1 MNTSLKNKKH
11 KVAIIDIVGKK
22 AGMNYYSSL
31 LAKYLTLD
39 KKHKP
44 FIFSNFYNYSY
55 NNIKHFEFFKTIH
68 KPFFIKPFFLM
79 YGFIKSYHKIK
90 TLHIKNIIFHIFS
103 YNIIIYKTLRKLK
116 KINCNIILIV
126 HDIETLESRN
136 NIFFQKK
143 ILEISSHIVVHN
155 QFSKHELNKIYT
167 PQKTPIVI
175 PHGNFIDIINH
186 IPKNEAKRKLNL
198 DLSTKYLLFFGQIKD
213 SKGLEIL
220 LYALPKV
227 RNNVKLIIAG
237 NPWKTNIK
245 KYDKIIEKLKL
256 SEQIIRLYRFISDS
270 ERDIL
275 FNACECNILPYKK
288 IYQSG
293 VLLMSLSYGL
303 PVIASNLEANRE
315 IITNNEN
322 GLLFNS
328 NNSEHLAEKINF
340 LLPNNNLQNKI
351 STNAILTAQKYSWDK
366 IANSYKNLFFYE

>member
-1 MNTSLKNKKH
+1 M
-11 KVAIIDIVGKK
+11 
-22 AGMNYYSSL
+22 
-31 LAKYLTLD
+31 
-39 KKHKP
+39 
-44 FIFSNFYNYSY
+44 
-55 NNIKHFEFFKTIH
+55 
-68 KPFFIKPFFLM
+68 
-79 YGFIKSYHKIK
+79 
-90 TLHIKNIIFHIFS
+90 
-103 YNIIIYKTLRKLK
+103 
-116 KINCNIILIV
+116 
-126 HDIETLESRN
+126 
-136 NIFFQKK
+136 
-143 ILEISSHIVVHN
+143 
-155 QFSKHELNKIYT
+155 
-167 PQKTPIVI
+167 
-175 PHGNFIDIINH
+175 
-186 IPKNEAKRKLNL
+186 
-198 DLSTKYLLFFGQIKD
+198 STKYLLFFGQIKD

-328 NNSEHLAEKINF
+328 YNSEHLAEKINF